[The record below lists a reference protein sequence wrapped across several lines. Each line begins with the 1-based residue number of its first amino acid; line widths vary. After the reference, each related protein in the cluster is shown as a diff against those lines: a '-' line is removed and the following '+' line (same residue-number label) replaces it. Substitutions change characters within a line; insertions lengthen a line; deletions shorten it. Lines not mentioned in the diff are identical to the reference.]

1 MGLRSSK
8 GPRDREEEKQELDVG
23 FKLHPEATVNLVQVH
38 HHSCIK

>member
-23 FKLHPEATVNLVQVH
+23 FKLHPG
-38 HHSCIK
+38 HSEPGTGSSPQLH